1 VPLSGVFLRRVP
13 VNQRLKG
20 ARGGKGGRR
29 SLPSRQAEQMPRT
42 RHGALHGERRRKRLH
57 GQQRGRKKMKDM

>member
-1 VPLSGVFLRRVP
+1 VPLSGVFLRRFS

-29 SLPSRQAEQMPRT
+29 SLPSRQAEQMPRI
-42 RHGALHGERRRKRLH
+42 RHGALHGERRSKRLN
-57 GQQRGRKKMKDM
+57 GQQDGRKKMNDV